1 MIQAETI
8 EEMEDMI
15 KSEPRA
21 QDKCADTS
29 VRMPVGKPVVDNST
43 RYGHPAD
50 LCWWMFPRILQQ
62 LEAVMDK
69 LSKQEAELESIR
81 STLKDIKQ
89 RI

>member
-21 QDKCADTS
+21 QDRCADTS

-43 RYGHPAD
+43 RYGQIRQIYVDEH
-50 LCWWMFPRILQQ
+50 FPEFFNNL
-62 LEAVMDK
+62 
-69 LSKQEAELESIR
+69 KQ
-81 STLKDIKQ
+81 
-89 RI
+89 

>member
-1 MIQAETI
+1 MEMVQAEAI

-21 QDKCADTS
+21 KDRCADTS

-50 LCWWMFPRILQQ
+50 LC
-62 LEAVMDK
+62 
-69 LSKQEAELESIR
+69 
-81 STLKDIKQ
+81 
-89 RI
+89 